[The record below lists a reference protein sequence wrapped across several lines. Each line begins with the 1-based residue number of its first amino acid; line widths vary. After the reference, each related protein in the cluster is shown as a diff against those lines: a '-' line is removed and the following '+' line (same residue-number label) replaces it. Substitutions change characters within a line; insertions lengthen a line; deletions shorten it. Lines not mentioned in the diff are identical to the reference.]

1 MINKRHFHLNYFEQ
15 LNFFNLLNVKML
27 LAYFEHLTSYL
38 NSSKISSIIFNYL
51 IIEKQIL

>member
-15 LNFFNLLNVKML
+15 LNFFNLLNVEML

-38 NSSKISSIIFNYL
+38 NSSKISLIIFNYL